1 MQKWNRVC
9 PISFVDTEERR
20 VFLYNP
26 HTVEQYHIY
35 SYLKEKFYL
44 EYCLL
49 SPLSRSSMLIED
61 MAGGKAAFGYENG
74 AVREIALPPPPD
86 PEQVKAFLKGF
97 QALEPKPCLTDFEGI
112 THWWLDHPNPL
123 TYQQAL
129 GLTDDLY
136 RHVLTYPL
144 IDDKMARSIVAKGLV
159 TEKEFFDIRLWYRN
173 GHVMTCWLG
182 QLGLDG
188 TGNIY
193 GLSFKYREPDEQ
205 KFEFYLLD
213 DYYCFMNHITPA
225 PSGNTDI

>member
-1 MQKWNRVC
+1 M
-9 PISFVDTEERR
+9 
-20 VFLYNP
+20 YNP

-112 THWWLDHPNPL
+112 TRWWLDHPNPL
-123 TYQQAL
+123 TYQ
-129 GLTDDLY
+129 
-136 RHVLTYPL
+136 
-144 IDDKMARSIVAKGLV
+144 
-159 TEKEFFDIRLWYRN
+159 
-173 GHVMTCWLG
+173 
-182 QLGLDG
+182 
-188 TGNIY
+188 
-193 GLSFKYREPDEQ
+193 
-205 KFEFYLLD
+205 
-213 DYYCFMNHITPA
+213 
-225 PSGNTDI
+225 